1 METSFIKIILKLNS
15 IQTINCNLLDTDLWA
30 SLVTWSCSQLRLIY
44 IGRYKILPG
53 EKKATFQSHN
63 NEYFL
68 SLNTSF
74 IWIRMSTRMSE
85 RICRQA
91 YKILATLLKFN
102 INWRGKKP
110 LQTKKKLFHEYKI
123 TFLQFYIYFCKDI
136 SGSTSMNIMYIT

>member
-30 SLVTWSCSQLRLIY
+30 SLVTWSRSQLRLIY

-53 EKKATFQSHN
+53 EKKATFQSHK

-102 INWRGKKP
+102 INWRGKKSS
-110 LQTKKKLFHEYKI
+110 QTKKNYFTSTKLHFYSFTFISVKI
-123 TFLQFYIYFCKDI
+123 FRVLLLWIWCI
-136 SGSTSMNIMYIT
+136 